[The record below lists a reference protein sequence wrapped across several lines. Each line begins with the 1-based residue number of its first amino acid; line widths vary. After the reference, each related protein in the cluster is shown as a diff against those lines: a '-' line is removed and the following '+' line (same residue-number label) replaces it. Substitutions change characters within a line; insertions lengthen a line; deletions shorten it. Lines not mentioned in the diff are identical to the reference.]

1 MIETINAFFNIK
13 TAVSAPIVITLLVFI
28 TGWIFNLIIH
38 IIKKISTNRRA
49 RLTFK
54 FLIKQTVKELKQK
67 EKQTKTFY
75 STLNIYNSGNWGL
88 VHKPLSYLETFDKL
102 NYMETYLASR
112 KKCILSLSNKVK
124 EKAFH
129 KTWSI
134 IKSLDFVEN
143 KINPDLDKMIIKYQE
158 YHNAYN
164 SSLEKLYQEYE
175 NIREKNNNKK
185 LDENYYFFLI
195 ELDVIVNYWT
205 IQNQTTSRTFY
216 NTHEMI
222 VKQIILLLEKHQRNV
237 DINKFSKPALDCVH
251 QFNQMDTVLKTY
263 KDLFKSNYFLYRKHR
278 ITLNKIIDIL

>member
-28 TGWIFNLIIH
+28 TGWIFNLIIN
-38 IIKKISTNRRA
+38 INKKISTNRRA

-88 VHKPLSYLETFDKL
+88 VHKPLSYLDTFDKL

-112 KKCILSLSNKVK
+112 KKCILSLSNKLK

-143 KINPDLDKMIIKYQE
+143 KINPDLDKMII
-158 YHNAYN
+158 NV
-164 SSLEKLYQEYE
+164 SS
-175 NIREKNNNKK
+175 
-185 LDENYYFFLI
+185 
-195 ELDVIVNYWT
+195 
-205 IQNQTTSRTFY
+205 
-216 NTHEMI
+216 M
-222 VKQIILLLEKHQRNV
+222 
-237 DINKFSKPALDCVH
+237 
-251 QFNQMDTVLKTY
+251 
-263 KDLFKSNYFLYRKHR
+263 
-278 ITLNKIIDIL
+278 